1 MGSLVPRGLD
11 AASPAGAPVKVL
23 LVAGVDLSLPGG
35 LETHVLELARGLGAR
50 GHDVEVFGRASRGA
64 PDSSLRL
71 VDRVVGTAHEI
82 VHHHGGP
89 WSRAWDAALAGK
101 VPEGQARYLRTF
113 HFSVAAKMAVY
124 LRMRRIRTLFNPG
137 NHRAL
142 HDERTSLGRGS
153 LHIAVSRALRDELVR
168 YHGASRQAIEPIPN
182 GASFAP
188 PRLGRAA
195 WRERHGIPPEAP
207 VLLTIGRDDYV
218 KGFDLLER
226 AWAAPGSRPSGAIW
240 VCVGGAHP
248 GRTGDRIATGSV
260 AAPEVTEWVHA
271 ADVGAFPSYYEGGGI
286 ALTDMLAGGLYVLA
300 HAVGVA
306 PEAIRPGENGEF
318 VPRRPDAW
326 SAALGRTLAAPPR
339 LAAPGLSPEWGWD
352 SMAVRV
358 EGVYRRLRADSA

>member
-1 MGSLVPRGLD
+1 M
-11 AASPAGAPVKVL
+11 KVL

-35 LETHVLELARGLGAR
+35 LETHVLELARGLTAR
-50 GHDVEVFGRASRGA
+50 GHDLTVFARASRGA
-64 PDSSLRL
+64 PDPALRL
-71 VDRVVGTAHEI
+71 VDRFDAAGADI

-89 WSRAWDAALAGK
+89 WAREWDDAIDPKQTAGR
-101 VPEGQARYLRTF
+101 ARYLRTF

-142 HDERTSLGRGS
+142 HEERTSLARGP

-168 YHGASRQAIEPIPN
+168 YHGAPRELFEAIPN

-188 PRLGRAA
+188 PRAGRAA
-195 WRERHGIPPEAP
+195 WRERHAIPPDAR

-218 KGFDLLER
+218 KGFDLLAR
-226 AWAAPGSRPSGAIW
+226 AWSASDARPSGALW
-240 VCVGGAHP
+240 VTVGGARP
-248 GRTGDRIATGSV
+248 SREGDRIATGPI
-260 AAPEVTEWVHA
+260 APADVIEWIHA

-286 ALTDMLAGGLYVLA
+286 ALTDMLAGGLYVLS

-326 SAALGRTLAAPPR
+326 RAALARTLASPPR
-339 LAAPGLSPEWGWD
+339 PPAPGLAPDWGWD
-352 SMAVRV
+352 VMAERV
-358 EGVYRRLRADSA
+358 ERVYKRLRPEIA